1 MMISYLGS
9 LHPDF
14 KNRVGIVSIFN
25 CCDLQSLVPASLKLV
40 CDLFLT
46 GGLTVVCFTYQYFSP
61 LSFQKKTK
69 IVQSVLSFRLYCV
82 YVLELLPMTTIATV
96 QRH

>member
-25 CCDLQSLVPASLKLV
+25 CCDLQSLVSASLKMV
-40 CDLFLT
+40 CDLFIT
-46 GGLTVVCFTYQYFSP
+46 GGLTVVCFKYQYFSP
-61 LSFQKKTK
+61 LLFQKKRQRLCNLYSHFDS
-69 IVQSVLSFRLYCV
+69 IVC
-82 YVLELLPMTTIATV
+82 TC
-96 QRH
+96 